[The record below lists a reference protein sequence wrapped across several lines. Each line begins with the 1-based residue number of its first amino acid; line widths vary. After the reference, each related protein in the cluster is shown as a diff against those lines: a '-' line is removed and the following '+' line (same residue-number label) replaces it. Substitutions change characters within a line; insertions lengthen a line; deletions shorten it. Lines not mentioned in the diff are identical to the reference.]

1 MQCEWRHHLLQAH
14 LVTQG
19 FTQATSLNYNV
30 TFAPMENFV
39 SNHMVLALIAHN
51 DWEVHQVDVKN
62 VYLNARLTKMIYM
75 RQLLSFTPWE
85 QGAGV
90 LAIQSLVSPQTGQAL
105 LVPPKICKAFTK
117 FLYT

>member
-62 VYLNARLTKMIYM
+62 LYLNARLSKMIYM
-75 RQLLSFTPWE
+75 GQLLGFTPHGSKGQVCWLFKALYHLK
-85 QGAGV
+85 QVRHCWYHQKFARP
-90 LAIQSLVSPQTGQAL
+90 SP
-105 LVPPKICKAFTK
+105 
-117 FLYT
+117 